1 MRLRALGGGEHHKGG
16 TGSAIQLT
24 KPRDASASRLKGSL
38 ASRVFDAIREQGTT
52 HSVSLSPILY
62 LKTADSLEITVCRD
76 HNGSQGVR
84 CRRNPEIVL
93 I

>member
-1 MRLRALGGGEHHKGG
+1 M
-16 TGSAIQLT
+16 
-24 KPRDASASRLKGSL
+24 

-52 HSVSLSPILY
+52 HSMLLSPILY
-62 LKTADSLEITVCRD
+62 LKTANSLEITVCCD
-76 HNGSQGVR
+76 HNGSQGAR